1 MADNSN
7 EEYIA
12 TGDSGASK
20 TYPIQAGS
28 LKKGMHCVIKGRPCK
43 IIEYSTSK
51 TGKHG
56 HAKAHIV
63 AIDIFTNKKLEEL
76 CPTSHNMEAPNLT
89 RAEYSLMDIN
99 DEGQLSLLTD
109 DGDVREDLSM
119 PKDDDVAKAIKN
131 GWEAKKELIL
141 TVVGAMDEEAVHS
154 VKEASK

>member
-1 MADNSN
+1 MADNSA

-43 IIEYSTSK
+43 IVDYTTSK

-56 HAKAHIV
+56 HAKAHII

-76 CPTSHNMEAPNLT
+76 CPTSHNMEAPNMT
-89 RAEYSLMDIN
+89 RTEYTLMDIS

-109 DGDVREDLSM
+109 DGDVREDLAM
-119 PKDDDVAKAIKN
+119 PKDEDVYKAIKN
-131 GWEAKKELIL
+131 GWDAKKELVL
-141 TVVGAMDEEAVHS
+141 TVVGALGEEAVS
-154 VKEASK
+154 GCKEATK